1 MSKAIHKQSDKYSR
15 KEYWEERFEDE
26 AEFDWLG
33 TLGKGFDRDT
43 EKT

>member
-33 TLGKGFDRDT
+33 TLGKGLI
-43 EKT
+43 ELV